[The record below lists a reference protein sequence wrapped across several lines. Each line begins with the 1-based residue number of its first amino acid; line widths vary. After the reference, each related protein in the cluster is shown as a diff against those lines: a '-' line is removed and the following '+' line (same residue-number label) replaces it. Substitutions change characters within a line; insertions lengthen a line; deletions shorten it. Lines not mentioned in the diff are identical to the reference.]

1 MPVALLAVPP
11 AYLVYRA
18 GLGDAWGVLGTRGT
32 WETMWRTLTLVVG
45 VAAGSVLVGASTAW
59 LVTRTDLP
67 WRRFWA
73 VTAVLPLAMPS
84 FVAALALAGA
94 TGVSGLGSRV
104 LEPLGLGPI
113 PRLEGYWGATLAVVM
128 STAPYVYLL
137 TAAALRRVDPA
148 QEEAA
153 RVLGRGPVGAFAAAS
168 LPQLRRALAAGAL
181 LSALY
186 AVSDFGAVALMRY
199 TTVTRAIFTRYE
211 AGFDRTP
218 AAVLGLALIAL
229 AVVLLVAETR
239 SRGADAI
246 RVGPG
251 VRRTPAPIPLGRL
264 APVALAWLAALTGL
278 FVLTPLAVMTYWI
291 VRGVQNGTLD
301 AVPWRAGVTSLALA
315 AVAAVLA
322 TVAAVPVTY
331 LAQRHPRRWTMAL
344 ERAGYG
350 ANALPGIVIG
360 LALVFIGARY
370 LPWLYQTFPLLVIA
384 YVIRFFAE
392 ALSGVGTALATVSPR
407 TEEAARV
414 LGRSP
419 LRVFGSVTLPQ
430 MRPGLAA
437 SAVLVF
443 LSVVKELPATALL
456 IPTGART
463 LATEVWR
470 KTTVGAYGAAAVA
483 AVALMVLSLPFIWL
497 AVREHVLERHTSAPG
512 GG

>member
-1 MPVALLAVPP
+1 MVA
-11 AYLVYRA
+11 
-18 GLGDAWGVLGTRGT
+18 
-32 WETMWRTLTLVVG
+32 
-45 VAAGSVLVGASTAW
+45 
-59 LVTRTDLP
+59 
-67 WRRFWA
+67 
-73 VTAVLPLAMPS
+73 
-84 FVAALALAGA
+84 
-94 TGVSGLGSRV
+94 
-104 LEPLGLGPI
+104 
-113 PRLEGYWGATLAVVM
+113 

-137 TAAALRRVDPA
+137 TAAALRRIDPA

-153 RVLGRGPVGAFAAAS
+153 RVLGRGPLGAFVAAS

-181 LSALY
+181 LAALY

-199 TTVTRAIFTRYE
+199 TTITRAIFTRYE

-218 AAVLGLALIAL
+218 AAVLGLVLVAL
-229 AVVLLVAETR
+229 AVLLLVAETR
-239 SRGADAI
+239 SRGADAVQ
-246 RVGPG
+246 VGPG
-251 VRRTPAPIPLGRL
+251 ARRTPTPIPLGRFTPL
-264 APVALAWLAALTGL
+264 AVAWLAALTCL
-278 FVLTPLAVMTYWI
+278 FVVTPLAVMTYWI
-291 VRGVQNGTLD
+291 ARAAGPGTLD
-301 AVPWRAGVTSLALA
+301 SVPWRAGVTSLALA
-315 AVAAVLA
+315 AVAAVIA

-331 LAQRHPRRWTMAL
+331 LAQRHPRRWTMLL

-350 ANALPGIVIG
+350 ANALPGIVVG

-370 LPWLYQTFPLLVIA
+370 LPWLYQTFPLLVAA

-392 ALSGVGTALATVSPR
+392 ALSGVGTALSTVSPR

-419 LRVFGSVTLPQ
+419 LRVFGAVTLPQ

-456 IPTGART
+456 LPTGART

-483 AVALMVLSLPFIWL
+483 AVTLMVLSLPFIWL
-497 AVREHVLERHTSAPG
+497 AVREHVLARHPSSPPG
-512 GG
+512 G